1 MNGSDLSRRNA
12 QLPDGAMVLVA
23 DDDPVLRRMVRRML
37 EQDQVAVVEAQD
49 GEHAIRIVDHDEAHL
64 LDTVVTD
71 LDMPIVTGA
80 ELIAVLR
87 ECRPDLPVVAMSGSA
102 ELPPALSMVPLLHK
116 PFGAEDLLSAV
127 TPLLL
132 RSREMRAR
140 ARRTRA
146 DAAESRAM
154 AERQTRIAK
163 QQYAASSELMAA
175 LFRLRQRMM

>member
-1 MNGSDLSRRNA
+1 MSNL
-12 QLPDGAMVLVA
+12 QLPDGSMVLVA

-37 EQDQVAVVEAQD
+37 EDNQVAVVEAQD

-71 LDMPIVTGA
+71 LDMPIVSGA
-80 ELIAVLR
+80 ELIAVLQ
-87 ECRPDLPVVAMSGSA
+87 ECRPDLPIIAMSGSS
-102 ELPPALSMVPLLHK
+102 ELPPALAMVPLLHK
-116 PFGAEDLLSAV
+116 PFGADDLLSAV
-127 TPLLL
+127 TPLIL
-132 RSREMRAR
+132 RSRETRAR
-140 ARRTRA
+140 ARQTRA
-146 DAAESRAM
+146 NAAESRAL